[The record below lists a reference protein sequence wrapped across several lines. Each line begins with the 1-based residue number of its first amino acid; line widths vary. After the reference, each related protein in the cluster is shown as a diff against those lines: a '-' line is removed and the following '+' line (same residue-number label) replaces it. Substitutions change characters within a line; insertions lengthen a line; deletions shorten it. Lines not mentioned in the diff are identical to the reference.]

1 MERDVLMRKTVR
13 NIERLSTGRIQE
25 VNNFVEFMLRKS
37 NNALIIEDL
46 QQLSSE
52 SHTYDFLSNEPE
64 LYSVN
69 DLKVKFT

>member
-1 MERDVLMRKTVR
+1 MERDILMRRTVH
-13 NIERLSTGRIQE
+13 NIERLSTRRIQE
-25 VNNFVEFMLRKS
+25 VNNFVEFMLRKT
-37 NNALIIEDL
+37 NNALIIEGL

-52 SHTYDFLSNEPE
+52 SPVYDFLKNEPE